1 MGMVAKI
8 MFWYLNVESNI
19 ESSKERL
26 KALF

>member
-1 MGMVAKI
+1 MGMVAEI